1 MRLRFKVQQYQ
12 TDATDA
18 VCDVFEGQPN
28 QGAAAYLRD
37 MGTLPA
43 RGGMGALFGAS
54 ELQLGME
61 EGYANAP
68 VRLTES
74 ELLSNIRRVERRNQL
89 DESET
94 TCRDMAGI
102 ACHLDVEMETGT
114 GKTYVYTKTMLEL
127 NRRFGW
133 CKFIV
138 VVPSVAIREGVKKS
152 LESTEQ
158 HFFEQYGKR
167 VNAFI
172 YDSDRL
178 NELDSFAQ
186 SSDVSCMII
195 NMQAFNTSMKEG
207 ANNKASRIIFDER
220 DDFGSRRPIDVIAA
234 MRPIVILDEPQK
246 MGKRGSATQKGIAL
260 FKPLFVLGYSATHRE
275 RHDLVYSLD
284 ALDAYNQRLVKRIE
298 VKGFKLKNMRGTDAY
313 LFLRQILV
321 TKNRPPVAVIEY
333 KKMSASGRVGKATGR
348 FEEGD
353 SIYDASG
360 STKLEAY
367 RSYQIAGGNDGIV
380 PGADGRPGH
389 VRFLNGVEIEE
400 GTVYNDSALEDMQR
414 VQIRETIRSHLE
426 KEQALFRRG
435 IKCLSLF
442 FIDEV
447 AKYRD
452 VTGNGATVGYGKV
465 FEEEYAAAA
474 EDRLAHPTMDDLA
487 DPSYLEYLRRDT
499 AHQVHD
505 GYFSIDKKGHAVE
518 SKREKR
524 AEAAEG
530 IGIND
535 DDARRG
541 YDLILKDKER
551 LLSLDEPVRFIFS
564 HSALREGWDNPN
576 IFQICT
582 LKESGSETSKR
593 QEVGRGL
600 RLCVDQDGVRQDAQ
614 LLGADE
620 VQRVNVLTVI
630 ASESYET
637 FVRDLQSDIRSTLR
651 ERPQKVEIDFFS
663 GKTLEVDGEEMS
675 FSETDSKA
683 IYKYLLKN
691 DFLDDAD
698 RPSDAFR
705 AMAGEGKFQ
714 ASAMEGLPEG
724 LNDEAHAKA
733 IEALLRGV
741 YDPHALDGMVQR
753 AQEKVTENAIVE
765 KNFERAEFKELWDRI
780 SKKHSYTV
788 SFDDSELERKAVARI
803 DKDLAVSR
811 LQYTMTTGA
820 QRNEG
825 RREELAVGR
834 SFVAERS
841 ETHDVDEVSAPIAVA
856 YDLVGEVASA
866 AQITRASAARIL
878 SAITPET
885 FSLYRVNPEE
895 FIKRAG
901 GLILSE
907 KAAMVVEH
915 VEYHETDRSY
925 DTAIFTSRMPDN
937 ASKAYEARKNVQ
949 RFVFPDSQGE
959 RRFAEDLDA
968 ASEVVVYAK
977 LPRSFQIPTP
987 VGSYAPDWA
996 IAFKKDS
1003 VRHVFFV
1010 AETKGTMDTMEIS
1023 GVEKAKI
1030 RCAEKLFDEASTSE
1044 VRYHQ
1049 VADYDDLLQWVG
1061 RLE

>member
-18 VCDVFEGQPN
+18 VCDAFEGQPN

-37 MGTLPA
+37 LGTLPVHEGMGTL
-43 RGGMGALFGAS
+43 FGAGAI
-54 ELQLGME
+54 QQGME

-68 VRLTES
+68 VRLTDA

-89 DESET
+89 EESET
-94 TCRDMAGI
+94 TCRDMDGI

-127 NRRFGW
+127 NRRYGW

-152 LESTEQ
+152 LEATEQ
-158 HFFEQYGKR
+158 HFFERYGKR
-167 VNAFI
+167 VNAFV

-195 NMQAFNTSMKEG
+195 NMQAFNASMKEG
-207 ANNKASRIIFDER
+207 ANNKAARIIFDER

-246 MGKRGSATQKGIAL
+246 MGKKGSATQKGIAL
-260 FKPLFVLGYSATHRE
+260 FRPLFVLGYSATHRE

-298 VKGFKLKNMRGTDAY
+298 VKGFRLKNMRGTDAY

-333 KKMSASGRVGKATGR
+333 KRMSASGKVGKATGR
-348 FEEGD
+348 FGEGD

-367 RSYQIAGGNDGIV
+367 RDYQIAGDGIV
-380 PGADGRPGH
+380 PGSDGRPGH

-465 FEEEYAAAA
+465 FEEEYEAAV
-474 EDRLAHPTMDDLA
+474 EDRLAHPTLDDQA
-487 DPSYLEYLRRDT
+487 DPSYLEYLKRDT

-518 SKREKR
+518 SKREKK

-535 DDARRG
+535 DDAGRG

-593 QEVGRGL
+593 QEVGRGM

-614 LLGADE
+614 LLGEDE

-651 ERPQKVEIDFFS
+651 ARPQKVEADFFS
-663 GKTLEVDGEEMS
+663 GRTLEVDGEEVS
-675 FSETDSKA
+675 FSAADSKA
-683 IYKYLLKN
+683 IYKYLINN
-691 DFLDDAD
+691 DLIDEAD

-705 AMAGEGKFQ
+705 DMVSEGKFQ
-714 ASAMEGLPEG
+714 ANAMHELPEG
-724 LNDEAHAKA
+724 LNDESHAKA

-741 YDPHALDGMVQR
+741 YDPHALDGMVQQ
-753 AQEKVTENAIVE
+753 AQEKVTENAIVRE
-765 KNFERAEFKELWDRI
+765 NFGRSEFRELWDRI
-780 SKKHSYTV
+780 SRRHSYTV
-788 SFDDSELERKAVARI
+788 SFDDGELERKAVARI
-803 DKDLAVSR
+803 NKDLAVSR
-811 LQYTMTTGA
+811 LQYTMTAGA
-820 QRNEG
+820 QRREG
-825 RREELAVGR
+825 GREELASGR

-841 ETHDVDEVSAPIAVA
+841 ETHDVDEAASPVDVT

-878 SAITPET
+878 SAISPQV
-885 FSLYRVNPEE
+885 FSLYKVNPEE

-915 VEYHETDRSY
+915 IEYHETDRSY

-937 ASKAYEARKNVQ
+937 ASKAYEASKNVQ

-968 ASEVVVYAK
+968 ADEVVVYAK
-977 LPRSFQIPTP
+977 LPRAFQIPTP
-987 VGSYAPDWA
+987 VGNYAPDWA
-996 IAFKKDS
+996 IAFRRGS

-1030 RCAEKLFDEASTSE
+1030 RCAEKLFDEASTSD

-1061 RLE
+1061 RLD

>member
-43 RGGMGALFGAS
+43 RGGMGALFGAGA
-54 ELQLGME
+54 LQLGME

-68 VRLTES
+68 VRLTDD

-89 DESET
+89 EESET

-127 NRRFGW
+127 NRRYGW

-152 LESTEQ
+152 LEGTEQ
-158 HFFEQYGKR
+158 HFFEQYGRR

-195 NMQAFNTSMKEG
+195 NMQAFNASMKEG
-207 ANNKASRIIFDER
+207 ANNKAARIIFDER

-246 MGKRGSATQKGIAL
+246 MGKKGSATQKGIAL
-260 FKPLFVLGYSATHRE
+260 FRPLFVLGYSATHRE

-298 VKGFKLKNMRGTDAY
+298 AKGFRLKNMRGTDAY

-333 KKMSASGRVGKATGR
+333 KRMSASGKVGKATGR
-348 FEEGD
+348 FGEGD

-367 RSYQIAGGNDGIV
+367 RDYQIAGGNDGIV
-380 PGADGRPGH
+380 PGSDGRPGH

-465 FEEEYAAAA
+465 FEEEYAAAVA
-474 EDRLAHPTMDDLA
+474 DRLAHPTLDDQA
-487 DPSYLEYLRRDT
+487 DSSYLEYLKRDT

-518 SKREKR
+518 SKREKK
-524 AEAAEG
+524 AEAAED

-593 QEVGRGL
+593 QEVGRGM

-614 LLGADE
+614 LLGEDE

-651 ERPQKVEIDFFS
+651 ERPQKVEADFFT
-663 GKTLEVDGEEMS
+663 GRTLSVDGEEVS
-675 FSETDSKA
+675 FSAADSKA
-683 IYKYLLKN
+683 IYKYLIKN
-691 DFLDDAD
+691 DLLDEAD

-705 AMAGEGKFQ
+705 DMVSEGKFQ
-714 ASAMEGLPEG
+714 ANAMHELPEG
-724 LNDEAHAKA
+724 LGDEAHAKA

-741 YDPHALDGMVQR
+741 YDPHALDGMVQQ
-753 AQEKVTENAIVE
+753 AQEKVTENALVKE
-765 KNFERAEFKELWDRI
+765 NFGRIEFRELWDRI
-780 SKKHSYTV
+780 SRKHSYTV
-788 SFDDSELERKAVARI
+788 SFDDGELERKAVARI

-811 LQYTMTTGA
+811 LQYTMTAGA
-820 QRNEG
+820 QRAEG
-825 RREELAVGR
+825 RREELTSGK

-841 ETHDVDEVSAPIAVA
+841 KTHDVDEVASPVEVA

-878 SAITPET
+878 SGIMPQV

-895 FIKRAG
+895 FIKCAG

-937 ASKAYEARKNVQ
+937 ASKAYEASKNVQ

-959 RRFAEDLDA
+959 RRFAEDLDTA
-968 ASEVVVYAK
+968 DEVVVYAK
-977 LPRSFQIPTP
+977 LPRAFHIPTP
-987 VGSYAPDWA
+987 VGNYAPDWA
-996 IAFKKDS
+996 IAFRRDS

-1030 RCAEKLFDEASTSE
+1030 RCAEKLFDEASTSD

>member
-1 MRLRFKVQQYQ
+1 MH
-12 TDATDA
+12 A
-18 VCDVFEGQPN
+18 
-28 QGAAAYLRD
+28 GA
-37 MGTLPA
+37 
-43 RGGMGALFGAS
+43 
-54 ELQLGME
+54 E
-61 EGYANAP
+61 EGRGQALLAHGRCNALARREP
-68 VRLTES
+68 GCTKCTEK
-74 ELLSNIRRVERRNQL
+74 LAER
-89 DESET
+89 
-94 TCRDMAGI
+94 
-102 ACHLDVEMETGT
+102 TG
-114 GKTYVYTKTMLEL
+114 GHA
-127 NRRFGW
+127 
-133 CKFIV
+133 
-138 VVPSVAIREGVKKS
+138 PGV
-152 LESTEQ
+152 
-158 HFFEQYGKR
+158 
-167 VNAFI
+167 
-172 YDSDRL
+172 
-178 NELDSFAQ
+178 
-186 SSDVSCMII
+186 
-195 NMQAFNTSMKEG
+195 
-207 ANNKASRIIFDER
+207 
-220 DDFGSRRPIDVIAA
+220 
-234 MRPIVILDEPQK
+234 
-246 MGKRGSATQKGIAL
+246 
-260 FKPLFVLGYSATHRE
+260 
-275 RHDLVYSLD
+275 
-284 ALDAYNQRLVKRIE
+284 
-298 VKGFKLKNMRGTDAY
+298 
-313 LFLRQILV
+313 
-321 TKNRPPVAVIEY
+321 
-333 KKMSASGRVGKATGR
+333 
-348 FEEGD
+348 
-353 SIYDASG
+353 
-360 STKLEAY
+360 
-367 RSYQIAGGNDGIV
+367 
-380 PGADGRPGH
+380 DGRPGH

-400 GTVYNDSALEDMQR
+400 GTVYNYSALEDMQR
-414 VQIRETIRSHLE
+414 VQIRDTIRSHLE
-426 KEQALFRRG
+426 KEQALFRHG

-465 FEEEYAAAA
+465 FEEEYAAAV
-474 EDRLAHPTMDDLA
+474 EDRLSHPTMDDFA

-518 SKREKR
+518 SKREKK
-524 AEAAEG
+524 AEAAED

-630 ASESYET
+630 ASDSYET

-651 ERPQKVEIDFFS
+651 ERPHKVEIDFFT
-663 GKTLEVDGEEMS
+663 GKTLEVDGEEVS
-675 FSETDSKA
+675 FSASDSRA
-683 IYKYLLKN
+683 IYKYLIKS

-698 RPSDAFR
+698 RPSDGFR
-705 AMAGEGKFQ
+705 AMVGEGKFQ
-714 ASAMEGLPEG
+714 ANAMHELPEG
-724 LNDEAHAKA
+724 LGDEAHAKA

-741 YDPHALDGMVQR
+741 YDPHALDGMVQQ
-753 AQEKVTENAIVE
+753 AQEKVTENALVKE
-765 KNFERAEFKELWDRI
+765 NFGRIEFRELWDRI
-780 SKKHSYTV
+780 SRKHSHTV
-788 SFDDSELERKAVARI
+788 SFDDAELERKAVARI

-811 LQYTMTTGA
+811 LQYTMTAGA
-820 QRNEG
+820 QRAEG
-825 RREELAVGR
+825 RREELTSGK

-841 ETHDVDEVSAPIAVA
+841 KTHDVDEVASPVEVA

-878 SAITPET
+878 SGIMPQV

-895 FIKRAG
+895 FIKCAG

-937 ASKAYEARKNVQ
+937 ASKAYEASKNVQ

-977 LPRSFQIPTP
+977 LPRSFQISTL
-987 VGSYAPDWA
+987 VGSYEPDLA
-996 IAFKKDS
+996 IAFRKGR
-1003 VRHVFFV
+1003 VRHVSFV
-1010 AETKGTMDTMEIS
+1010 AETKDAMDTMEIS

-1030 RCAEKLFDEASTSE
+1030 RCAERLFDEASTSD
-1044 VRYHQ
+1044 VR
-1049 VADYDDLLQWVG
+1049 
-1061 RLE
+1061 

>member
-1 MRLRFKVQQYQ
+1 MRLKFKVQQYQ

-18 VCDVFEGQPN
+18 ACDAFEGQPN

-37 MGTLPA
+37 LGTLPA
-43 RGGMGALFGAS
+43 RGGMDALFEAADFQQS
-54 ELQLGME
+54 LE

-68 VRLTES
+68 VRLTDA

-89 DESET
+89 EESET
-94 TCRDMAGI
+94 TCRDMDGI

-127 NRRFGW
+127 NRRYGW

-152 LESTEQ
+152 LEATEQ

-167 VNAFI
+167 VNAFV

-207 ANNKASRIIFDER
+207 ASNKASRIIFDER

-246 MGKRGSATQKGIAL
+246 MGKKGSATQKGIAL
-260 FKPLFVLGYSATHRE
+260 FRPLFVLGYSATHRE

-298 VKGFKLKNMRGTDAY
+298 VKGFRLKNMRGTDAY

-321 TKNRPPVAVIEY
+321 TKNRPPEAVIEY
-333 KKMSASGRVGKATGR
+333 KRMSASGKVGKATGR
-348 FEEGD
+348 FGEGD

-360 STKLEAY
+360 PTRLEAY
-367 RSYQIAGGNDGIV
+367 RGYQIAGGNDGVV
-380 PGADGRPGH
+380 PGVDGHPGH

-465 FEEEYAAAA
+465 FEEEYAAAV
-474 EDRLAHPTMDDLA
+474 EDRLAHPTTDDLA
-487 DPSYLEYLRRDT
+487 DPSYLEYLRRDS

-530 IGIND
+530 IGLND

-541 YDLILKDKER
+541 YDLILRDKER

-593 QEVGRGL
+593 QEVGRGM

-614 LLGADE
+614 LLGEDE

-637 FVRDLQSDIRSTLR
+637 FVRDLQTDIRSTLR
-651 ERPQKVEIDFFS
+651 ERPQKVEVDFFS
-663 GKTLEVDGEEMS
+663 GRTLEVDGEEVG
-675 FSETDSKA
+675 FSAADSKA

-691 DFLDDAD
+691 DLIDDAD
-698 RPSDAFR
+698 RPSDDFR
-705 AMAGEGKFQ
+705 AMVGEGKFQ
-714 ASAMEGLPEG
+714 ANAMHELPEG

-741 YDPHALDGMVQR
+741 YDPHALDGMVQQ
-753 AQEKVTENAIVE
+753 AQEKVTENAIVRE
-765 KNFERAEFKELWDRI
+765 NFGRAEFRELWDQI
-780 SKKHSYTV
+780 SRRHSYTV
-788 SFDDSELERKAVARI
+788 SFDDGELERKAVARI
-803 DKDLAVSR
+803 DRDLAVSR
-811 LQYTMTTGA
+811 LQYTMTAGA
-820 QRNEG
+820 QRAEG
-825 RREELAVGR
+825 RREELASGR
-834 SFVAERS
+834 SFAAERS
-841 ETHDVDEVSAPIAVA
+841 ETHDVDEAASPVEVT

-878 SAITPET
+878 SAISPQV
-885 FSLYRVNPEE
+885 FSLYKVNPEE

-915 VEYHETDRSY
+915 IEYHETDRGY

-968 ASEVVVYAK
+968 ADEVLVYAK
-977 LPRSFQIPTP
+977 LPRAFQIPTP
-987 VGSYAPDWA
+987 VGNYAPDWA
-996 IAFKKDS
+996 IAFRRGS

-1030 RCAEKLFDEASTSE
+1030 RCAEKLFDEASTSD

-1061 RLE
+1061 RLD